1 MLGIILAF
9 AAFIDFKYRKIPE
22 GIDFLL
28 GIYAV
33 FFSGASVYDRIS
45 GFFLTAGT
53 VCTLLFAGGKIK
65 GGDVK
70 FLSFCAAAAGLCEF
84 VQVLTLSC
92 VLAIVWCIVRKEK
105 SVPLAFVFFAAYLL
119 GKEVLMI

>member
-1 MLGIILAF
+1 MLGIILAI
-9 AAFIDFKYRKIPE
+9 AAFTDFKYRKIPN

-33 FFSGASVYDRIS
+33 FFSGASVYDRMA
-45 GFFLTAGT
+45 GFLLTAGT
-53 VCTLLFAGGKIK
+53 VCALLFAGGKIK
-65 GGDVK
+65 GGDAK

-84 VQVLTLSC
+84 VPILTLSC
-92 VLAIVWCIVRKEK
+92 LLAAVWCIVRKEK

-119 GKEVLMI
+119 GKEGLMI